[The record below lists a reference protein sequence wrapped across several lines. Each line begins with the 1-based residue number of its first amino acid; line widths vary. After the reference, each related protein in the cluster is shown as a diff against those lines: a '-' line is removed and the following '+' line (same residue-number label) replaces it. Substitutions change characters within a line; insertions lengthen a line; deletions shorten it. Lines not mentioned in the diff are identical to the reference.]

1 VAATALLSLAL
12 WVVVPQATHRR
23 PEAMAGSSSPGYVVM
38 IHATA
43 EPHSDQVVD
52 DARTGNVAFDQAKSG
67 FTNANGAVMATRTD
81 GSITFRAI
89 PYRADTV
96 SPVVVSHPRLEI
108 ETVGRDRRLVVEPN
122 VPAGGNLCRIETSWA
137 GHEGPLEACTVF
149 RLPVTAFDGM
159 DVVTLTLHFVDAA
172 GPQQRV
178 HNAMAHV
185 LLHAAIGGAPIDLKA
200 VDTATTEATPLV
212 IQNLIE
218 TKSM

>member
-1 VAATALLSLAL
+1 LATTVLLTVAL
-12 WVVVPQATHRR
+12 WVVVPQATGRR
-23 PEAMAGSSSPGYVVM
+23 PEARAGSSPGYVVM

-43 EPHSDQVVD
+43 EPHSDRVVD
-52 DARTGNVAFDQAKSG
+52 DAKTGNVEFDQAKSG

-96 SPVVVSHPRLEI
+96 SPVVVRNPRLEI
-108 ETVGRDRRLVVEPN
+108 EAVGGDRRLLLEPN
-122 VPAGGNLCRIETSWA
+122 VPAGGDLCHIETTWA
-137 GHEGPLEACTVF
+137 GHEGPLDACIVF
-149 RLPVTAFDGM
+149 RVPMAAFDGM
-159 DVVTLTLHFVDAA
+159 DVVTFTLHFVDAA
-172 GPQQRV
+172 GPQQKV

-212 IQNLIE
+212 IENLIE